1 MLSASCG
8 LRMPLTSS
16 VWSTFAKKTR
26 RWHRCEESKSRLTP
40 KRTEALRRFDLRE
53 ILHGRLSFAKN
64 LRTLRRW
71 RIWQSSRDNANTP
84 QSG

>member
-1 MLSASCG
+1 
-8 LRMPLTSS
+8 
-16 VWSTFAKKTR
+16 
-26 RWHRCEESKSRLTP
+26 
-40 KRTEALRRFDLRE
+40 LRE
-53 ILHGRLSFAKN
+53 SLHGRLSFAKN